1 MIEVKEVSKVYQQKI
16 VLDKIELQLPKGELV
31 AFIGP
36 NGAGKST
43 LLSIMSRLQGEF
55 SGELFIDNGEIRT
68 WHSKELAKRLAI
80 LKQNNQLQARLTVAE
95 LVAFGRF
102 PYSRGRLNEADKKI
116 VSAAIAAMSLTDLA
130 AAELQNLSGG
140 QLQRAYIAMI
150 LAQDTE
156 YILLDEPLNNLD
168 MNHANQMMRL
178 LKKLVKETNKT
189 IFLVIHDI
197 NFAAAFADTIVAL
210 KDGALFKIGTAAEV
224 ITSEVLG
231 ELYEMEVRVC
241 ELMGKRVCM
250 YFDATDISG

>member
-1 MIEVKEVSKVYQQKI
+1 
-16 VLDKIELQLPKGELV
+16 
-31 AFIGP
+31 
-36 NGAGKST
+36 
-43 LLSIMSRLQGEF
+43 
-55 SGELFIDNGEIRT
+55 
-68 WHSKELAKRLAI
+68 
-80 LKQNNQLQARLTVAE
+80 
-95 LVAFGRF
+95 
-102 PYSRGRLNEADKKI
+102 
-116 VSAAIAAMSLTDLA
+116 
-130 AAELQNLSGG
+130 
-140 QLQRAYIAMI
+140 MI

>member
-1 MIEVKEVSKVYQQKI
+1 MIEVKKVSKVYQQKI

-102 PYSRGRLNEADKKI
+102 PYSRGHLNEADKKI
-116 VSAAIAAMSLTDLA
+116 VSAAIAAMSLTDLS

-241 ELMGKRVCM
+241 EFMGKRVCM

>member
-1 MIEVKEVSKVYQQKI
+1 MIEIKEVSKVYQQKI
-16 VLDKIELQLPKGELV
+16 VLDKIELQLPKGEIV

-68 WHSKELAKRLAI
+68 WQSKELAKRLAI

-102 PYSRGRLNEADKKI
+102 PYSRGRLNKDDRRIISEAI
-116 VSAAIAAMSLTDLA
+116 TAMSLTELA
-130 AAELQNLSGG
+130 EVELQNLSGG

-168 MNHANQMMRL
+168 MNHANHLMRL
-178 LKKLVKETNKT
+178 LKRLVKKTQKT

-210 KDGALFKIGTAAEV
+210 KDGCLFKMGTVAEV

-231 ELYEMEVRVC
+231 ELYDMNIRVC

-250 YFDATDISG
+250 YFDATDISE

>member
-1 MIEVKEVSKVYQQKI
+1 MIELKEVSKKYQQKI
-16 VLDKIELQLPKGELV
+16 VLDKIELQLPKGELI

-43 LLSIMSRLQGEF
+43 LLSIMSRLQQDF
-55 SGELFIDNGEIRT
+55 AGELFIDNGEIRT

-80 LKQNNQLQARLTVAE
+80 LKQNNQVQARLTVAE

-102 PYSRGRLNEADKKI
+102 PYTRGKLNETDQQIISDALK
-116 VSAAIAAMSLTDLA
+116 AMALSDLA
-130 AAELQNLSGG
+130 ENELQNLSGG

-178 LKKLVKETNKT
+178 LKKLVKETGKT

-197 NFAAAFADTIVAL
+197 NFVAAFADTIVAM
-210 KDGALFKIGTAAEV
+210 KDGAIFKKGPVEEV
-224 ITSEVLG
+224 ITSAVLG
-231 ELYEMEVRVC
+231 ELYEMDVRVC

-250 YFDATDISG
+250 YFDTDTSV